1 MTKLIRIEN
10 ADTSDYKVRVS
21 VFDRNTAE
29 DGAPGYLAEVHT
41 LALPCQ
47 MKDIYIH
54 TGRYVVIEEYK
65 HEQEIPS

>member
-41 LALPCQ
+41 LTRPCQ
-47 MKDIYIH
+47 MKEISIH
-54 TGRYVVIEEYK
+54 SGRYVVIDEYK
-65 HEQEIPS
+65 HEQE